1 MKIWWF
7 VIVIS
12 KERCYIDDDAIMFV
26 YLVWSHYDHGQCWVW
41 APGQLATATAA
52 AARSPHN
59 ICRSSAVPGSGL
71 AERVRTQG
79 KLTVETWKIGSE
91 EKKRPL
97 TLLIMVCTLS
107 IQDTGPPIV
116 ASFQAGPCNL
126 RPQLNGSKLFLR
138 IDHGLTLQWTIN
150 ILKLAKRQTK
160 NSIFINLLHVIQ
172 MIARALALTR
182 KERKHN
188 IS

>member
-1 MKIWWF
+1 MICDCPSQKRDVTLMMMLLCLFIWSGP
-7 VIVIS
+7 IMAMAS
-12 KERCYIDDDAIMFV
+12 AGCERLAS
-26 YLVWSHYDHGQCWVW
+26 LPPPRLQR
-41 APGQLATATAA
+41 PGN
-52 AARSPHN
+52 PHN
-59 ICRSSAVPGSGL
+59 ICRSSAVPGSAL

-116 ASFQAGPCNL
+116 APFVAGPCNL

-138 IDHGLTLQWTIN
+138 IDHGLTLQ
-150 ILKLAKRQTK
+150 
-160 NSIFINLLHVIQ
+160 
-172 MIARALALTR
+172 
-182 KERKHN
+182 
-188 IS
+188 